1 MAYSISVFIFAKTA
15 LITPSSDEVDI
26 LKSKIRRSCENYSN
40 IPPVKK
46 NNDVIANL
54 VRNNNIVVI
63 KQDKGRGVVLMDKS
77 KYTEKCLQHLD
88 TENFV
93 KQPTDNTKTIENKVQ
108 RMLLKI
114 KKKLDKNTYE
124 RLYPSGSNP
133 GRFYGTAKVHK
144 LEPQDRTNIEKLTI
158 RPNISNNGTATY
170 ETARYLSRLLA
181 PLGKSKYTVESTK
194 EFIAEIKKIKAP
206 EGYQMV
212 SFDVKSLFTNVPQD
226 ETITIILDKVY
237 VDKMIQVP
245 FMLI

>member
-1 MAYSISVFIFAKTA
+1 MIKTEFEA
-15 LITPSSDEVDI
+15 FYYHINKHLSHLSGDEVDI
-26 LKSKIRRSCENYSN
+26 LKSKIWRSCENYSN
-40 IPPVKK
+40 IPFVKK

-54 VRNNNIVVI
+54 VRNNNIFII
-63 KQDKGRGVVLMDKS
+63 KQDKGHGVVLMDKS

-108 RMLLKI
+108 RVLLKI

-144 LEPQDRTNIEKLTI
+144 LEPQDITNIEKLTI
-158 RPNISNNGTATY
+158 SPIISNNGTATY

-181 PLGKSKYTVESTK
+181 PLGKSKYIVESTK
-194 EFIAEIKKIKAP
+194 EFIAEIKKIKAHF
-206 EGYQMV
+206 GQC
-212 SFDVKSLFTNVPQD
+212 
-226 ETITIILDKVY
+226 
-237 VDKMIQVP
+237 
-245 FMLI
+245 

>member
-1 MAYSISVFIFAKTA
+1 M
-15 LITPSSDEVDI
+15 
-26 LKSKIRRSCENYSN
+26 
-40 IPPVKK
+40 KK

-54 VRNNNIVVI
+54 ARNNNTFII

-108 RMLLKI
+108 RMLHKI

-144 LEPQDRTNIEKLTI
+144 LEPQDIEQTL
-158 RPNISNNGTATY
+158 
-170 ETARYLSRLLA
+170 
-181 PLGKSKYTVESTK
+181 KS
-194 EFIAEIKKIKAP
+194 
-206 EGYQMV
+206 
-212 SFDVKSLFTNVPQD
+212 
-226 ETITIILDKVY
+226 
-237 VDKMIQVP
+237 
-245 FMLI
+245 